1 MEKTKQIDHRKLNM
15 AVTLVEW
22 TLLCA
27 VCMWAMLYV
36 ALHKTIVI
44 SGEVRDQMAVETDGE
59 QESYIG
65 GRTELAFLQ
74 QPGSEGRIHIPLA
87 RNTKA
92 DNVVVESRYM
102 DRELWIYIEGAD
114 GSYYA
119 ENEIEG
125 DVSQIVSGYCE
136 VQRGRVILKLQM
148 DDVWEYYSTM
158 EYYSSSAGDQS
169 MVISFLEPQEV
180 YSQIV
185 VIDPIG
191 GGHERGSV
199 YRGYA
204 EKTLSLQIASLVA
217 ERLQQSDIKLYFT
230 RQEDVEVSEEER
242 LGLIEAVNADLY
254 IRIAAGSDEDA
265 SLYGIQGL
273 YNEEYFIPDFGNV
286 EWTDILTRNV
296 TIASSNRAVG
306 LFPAGSG
313 SILHEITVPAAQI
326 NVGYL
331 TNEQEAELLGHAAYR
346 EKLAQG
352 IADAIVEVYNR
363 IQQNAGL

>member
-1 MEKTKQIDHRKLNM
+1 MDSRKLNM
-15 AVTLVEW
+15 VITLVQW

-27 VCMWAMLYV
+27 ACMGAMLYV

-44 SGEVRDQMAVETDGE
+44 SGEVRDHMTMTADGE

-65 GRTELAFLQ
+65 SKAELVFQ
-74 QPGSEGRIHIPLA
+74 QQAGSEGSIRIPLT
-87 RNTKA
+87 RDIKVE
-92 DNVVVESRYM
+92 NVVVESRYM
-102 DRELWIYIEGAD
+102 DQELWIYIEGAD
-114 GSYYA
+114 GSYYV

-136 VQRGRVILKLQM
+136 MQRSGVILKMQM
-148 DDVWEYYSTM
+148 DKVWEYYSTM
-158 EYYSSSAGDQS
+158 EYSSAAGDNS
-169 MVISFLEPQEV
+169 MVITFLEPQEV

-185 VIDPIG
+185 VIDPVG
-191 GGHERGSV
+191 GGRETGSV

-204 EKTLSLQIASLVA
+204 EKTLALQIAGLISD
-217 ERLQQSDIKLYFT
+217 RLQSSDIKLYFT
-230 RQEDVEVSEEER
+230 RQEDTEVSEEKR
-242 LGLIEAVNADLY
+242 LELIEAVGADLY
-254 IRIAAGSDEDA
+254 IRIAAGADEDA
-265 SLYGIQGL
+265 FSYGIQGL
-273 YNEEYFIPDFGNV
+273 YNGEYFIPDFGNV
-286 EWTDILTRNV
+286 ELADILTRNV

-306 LFPAGSG
+306 LFPAEHD

-331 TNEQEAELLGHAAYR
+331 TNAQEAQLLGQAAYR

-363 IQQNAGL
+363 IQQNADM